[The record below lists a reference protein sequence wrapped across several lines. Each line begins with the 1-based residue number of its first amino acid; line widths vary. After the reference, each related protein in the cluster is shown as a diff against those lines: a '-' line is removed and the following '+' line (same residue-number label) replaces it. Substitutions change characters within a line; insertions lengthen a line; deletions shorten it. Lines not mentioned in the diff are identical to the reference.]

1 MSAELNPARRRQL
14 LLAAG
19 LALAIAVI
27 LPFAL
32 AGGLGR
38 LVGGLWVTVM
48 GAVMSLVAAMFGG

>member
-1 MSAELNPARRRQL
+1 MLKQGKLDKRAWL
-14 LLAAG
+14 LLGAG
-19 LALAIAVI
+19 ALAAAV

>member
-1 MSAELNPARRRQL
+1 MSRGKVDKRGWL
-14 LLAAG
+14 LLGGAS
-19 LALAIAVI
+19 LALLVL

-48 GAVMSLVAAMFGG
+48 GAVMSIVAAMFVG

>member
-1 MSAELNPARRRQL
+1 VKQGKLDKRAWL
-14 LLAAG
+14 LLGAG
-19 LALAIAVI
+19 ALAAAV
-27 LPFAL
+27 LAPFAL

>member
-1 MSAELNPARRRQL
+1 MKLDKLDRRTLAL
-14 LLAAG
+14 LGLGA
-19 LALAIAVI
+19 LALALI

-38 LVGGLWVTVM
+38 FVGGLWVEVM

>member
-1 MSAELNPARRRQL
+1 MRPGKLDRRGWM
-14 LLAAG
+14 LAGAG
-19 LALAIAVI
+19 ALVLALI

>member
-1 MSAELNPARRRQL
+1 MKLGKLDRRGWLLVSAIGLAV
-14 LLAAG
+14 LLA
-19 LALAIAVI
+19 

-38 LVGGLWVTVM
+38 FVGGLWVTVM

>member
-1 MSAELNPARRRQL
+1 LSAELTRARRRQL
-14 LLAAG
+14 MLAAG
-19 LALAIAVI
+19 VAVVLAIV

-38 LVGGLWVTVM
+38 FVGGLWVTVM